1 MARVSSRITTM
12 NYAYKIMFS
21 KKYMVSESVIEY
33 DNQSYLYT
41 WMTHELKDG
50 TSRFNFTSSVSAKE
64 SFARTRKWII
74 DNHPEL
80 FL

>member
-1 MARVSSRITTM
+1 MVRVSSRVATM
-12 NYAYKIMFS
+12 NYTYKIMFS
-21 KKYMVSESVIEY
+21 KKYMASESVIEY
-33 DNQSYLYT
+33 DGESYLYT

-50 TSRFNFTSSVSAKE
+50 TSRFNFTPSASAKE
-64 SFARTRKWII
+64 SFVRTRKWII